1 MTATTRSRKAKFPPV
16 AWATTALLVSSCAA
30 FTASPS
36 SFQQHRTRRL
46 QQQQQQGTTGR
57 GPWGGSRC
65 EQCLALK
72 GRKGRQPWVL
82 KLLMSVAIYRDGGR
96 CCGIHKLKDSVD
108 AKYGSRHAVTHSSR
122 GARQCSCNVYSG
134 NLIGAPTPASSC
146 TRKNDRKA
154 PKASGLST
162 LAFQHLLVWVVGAVG

>member
-1 MTATTRSRKAKFPPV
+1 MTATTRSRKARFPPV

-72 GRKGRQPWVL
+72 GGKSRQPWLL

-96 CCGIHKLKDSVD
+96 CCGIHKLKGSVD

-122 GARQCSCNVYSG
+122 GARQCSRNVA
-134 NLIGAPTPASSC
+134 ITSSVLQHRRARAH
-146 TRKNDRKA
+146 TRTNEKR
-154 PKASGLST
+154 LR
-162 LAFQHLLVWVVGAVG
+162 LLVCLR